1 LEVASFTLHSYT
13 AEGGTVDIAPV
24 TGVTVAGPVPG
35 PDREAQWMSGV
46 PMSTSAPIERLVA
59 RSSESSSNSTR

>member
-24 TGVTVAGPVPG
+24 TGV
-35 PDREAQWMSGV
+35 
-46 PMSTSAPIERLVA
+46 
-59 RSSESSSNSTR
+59 